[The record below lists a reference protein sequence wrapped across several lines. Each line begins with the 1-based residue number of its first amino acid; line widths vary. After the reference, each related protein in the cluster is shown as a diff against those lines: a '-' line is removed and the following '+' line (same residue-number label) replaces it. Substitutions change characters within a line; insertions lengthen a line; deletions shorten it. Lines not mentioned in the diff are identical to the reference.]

1 MVRMD
6 NLSAVILT
14 SRVFPRGLTAF
25 IGFIQ
30 RHLHPLPGGGGMERI
45 PMAES
50 IRIGWRLE
58 SESGGGMERN
68 RVAACAGIRN

>member
-6 NLSAVILT
+6 NLSAAISA
-14 SRVFPRGLTAF
+14 SRIFPGRLTAF

-30 RHLHPLPGGGGMERI
+30 RHLQPHTEGGGMNRI

-50 IRIGWRLE
+50 IGIGWRLQ
-58 SESGGGMERN
+58 SESGGGMNRN
-68 RVAACAGIRN
+68 RVATCAGIRT